1 MGTTPSNVA
10 GVNGR
15 KDLLQLLRQHGSCEK
30 TNMPPKIILK
40 VSRGALS
47 GREFVFDETSSCI
60 VGRAS
65 DCSPRLPTDEAHRT
79 VSRHHCLLDINPPD
93 IRVRDFGS
101 LNGTYV
107 NGRKIGQRQK
117 GMSAEDGA
125 KLSFPEHDLK
135 HGDEVRVGDNIFQV
149 EIFVPAQCAECSAE
163 ITPEKK
169 LDAERLPGVFQCE
182 SCRKKAALAQRK
194 EPPKKKVKVC
204 AKCGRDVAAEIGE
217 NRQGDYVCTQC
228 QKDALE
234 ILKGMLDKA
243 KAGVRELEAI
253 RGYTI
258 ERELGRGGM
267 GVVWLARNEASR
279 ELVALKVMLPKVAAD
294 ERAKQS
300 FLREVANTRALKHRN
315 IVEFREAGCSYGTF
329 FFTIE
334 FCAQGSVDKLMQQ
347 RGGKLSVKEAMA
359 IIRDVLDGLAYA
371 HLATIPNVKLK
382 DGRYAEGHGL
392 THRDLS
398 PHNILL
404 ADVRGTRIAKI
415 SDFGMSRAFDLAGLS
430 GLART
435 GTAAGKPWFMP
446 RQQVVNFKYAGPEV
460 DMWAAAASLYNMLT
474 GECPR
479 DFPRGKDVWQVV
491 LESEPVPIRRRDSRI
506 PARLAEVIDKALI
519 DRPDIVF
526 KTAAE
531 LKKALEAAL

>member
-1 MGTTPSNVA
+1 
-10 GVNGR
+10 
-15 KDLLQLLRQHGSCEK
+15 
-30 TNMPPKIILK
+30 MPAKITLK
-40 VSRGALS
+40 VSQGALG
-47 GREFVFDETSSCI
+47 GREFVYDETTSCI
-60 VGRAS
+60 IGRAN
-65 DCSPRLPTDEAHRT
+65 DCSPQLPSDEAHKT

-107 NGRKIGQRQK
+107 NGKKIGQREK
-117 GMSAEDGA
+117 GMSAEEGA
-125 KLSFPEHDLK
+125 KMPFPEHDLK
-135 HGDEVRVGDNIFQV
+135 HGDEIQVGDTVFRVGV
-149 EIFVPAQCAECSAE
+149 FVPAQCAECSAE
-163 ITPEKK
+163 IPEDKK
-169 LDAERLPGVFQCE
+169 VHAERLPGVFQCE
-182 SCRKKAALAQRK
+182 SCRKKADLAERK
-194 EPPKKKVKVC
+194 EPLKKKAKVC

-217 NRQGDYVCTQC
+217 NRQGDYVCAQC
-228 QKDALE
+228 QRDALQ
-234 ILKGMLDKA
+234 ILIRMLDKA
-243 KAGVRELEAI
+243 KAGVRELQAI

-267 GVVWLARNEASR
+267 GQVWLARNNVSG
-279 ELVALKVMLPKVAAD
+279 ELVALKIMLPKVAAD

-300 FLREVANTRALKHRN
+300 FLREVANTKALKHRN
-315 IVEFREAGCSYGTF
+315 IVEFRESGCSGGTF
-329 FFTIE
+329 FFTLE
-334 FCAQGSVDKLMQQ
+334 YCAQGSVDKLMEQC
-347 RGGKLSVKEAMA
+347 GGKLSVKEAMA

-371 HLATIPNVKLK
+371 HKATIPNVRLK

-404 ADVRGTRIAKI
+404 TEAHGVRTAKV

-435 GTAAGKPWFMP
+435 GNAAGKPWFMP

-460 DMWAAAASLYNMLT
+460 DVWAAAACLYNMLT
-474 GECPR
+474 GKCPR

-491 LESEPVPIRRRDSRI
+491 LESDPVPIRRRDARI
-506 PARLAEVIDKALI
+506 PSRLAEVIDKALV
-519 DRPDIVF
+519 DRPEILF
-526 KTAAE
+526 KTVAD

>member
-1 MGTTPSNVA
+1 MPS
-10 GVNGR
+10 R
-15 KDLLQLLRQHGSCEK
+15 ITLRVSHGS
-30 TNMPPKIILK
+30 
-40 VSRGALS
+40 LS
-47 GREFVFDETSSCI
+47 GQEFVFDETTSCI
-60 VGRAS
+60 VGRAN
-65 DCSPRLPTDEAHRT
+65 DCSPRLPQDEAHKT

-107 NGRKIGQRQK
+107 NGKKIGQRDK
-117 GMSAEDGA
+117 GMPAEEAA
-125 KLSFPEHDLK
+125 KMAFPEHDLK
-135 HGDEVRVGDNIFQV
+135 HGDEIRVGDTVFKV
-149 EIFVPAQCAECSAE
+149 MVFVPARCAECSADIAE
-163 ITPEKK
+163 DKR
-169 LDAERLPGVFQCE
+169 LQAERLPGVFQCE
-182 SCRKKAALAQRK
+182 ICRKQAELLQRK
-194 EPPKKKVKVC
+194 EPPKRKAKVC

-217 NRQGDYVCTQC
+217 NRQGDYVCALC
-228 QKDALE
+228 QKDALQ
-234 ILKGMLDKA
+234 ILLGMLNKA
-243 KAGVRELEAI
+243 KAGERELQAI
-253 RGYTI
+253 RGYTV

-267 GVVWLARNEASR
+267 GLVWLARNYASG
-279 ELVALKVMLPKVAAD
+279 ELVALKVMLPQVAAD

-300 FLREVANTRALKHRN
+300 FLREVENTKALRHRN
-315 IVEFREAGCSYGTF
+315 IVEFRESGCSGGTF
-329 FFTIE
+329 FFTLE
-334 FCAQGSVDKLMQQ
+334 YCAQGSVDKLMEQ

-359 IIRDVLDGLAYA
+359 IIRDVLDGLGYA
-371 HLATIPNVKLK
+371 HSATIPNVKLK

-404 ADVRGTRIAKI
+404 TEVRGMRTAKI

-446 RQQVVNFKYAGPEV
+446 REQVVNFKYAGPEV
-460 DMWAAAASLYNMLT
+460 DVWAAAACLYNMLT

-479 DFPRGKDVWQVV
+479 EFPRGKDVWQVV
-491 LESEPVPIRRRDSRI
+491 LESDPVPIRRRDSRI
-506 PARLAEVIDKALI
+506 PARLAEVIDKALV

-526 KTAAE
+526 KTAAD